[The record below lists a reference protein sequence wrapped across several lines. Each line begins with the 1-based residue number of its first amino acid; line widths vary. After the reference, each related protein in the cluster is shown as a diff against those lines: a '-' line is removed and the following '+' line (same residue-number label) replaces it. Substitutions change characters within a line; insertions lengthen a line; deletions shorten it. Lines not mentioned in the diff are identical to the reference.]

1 VEADNDRDSY
11 ILTRLLPWVATLA
24 PAAAADAKRLDALA
38 AAALLP
44 ALKEPTVERAGV
56 PGATL
61 QALRFLLAA
70 DDAAAKG
77 PGAFAVAGDA
87 ELERRVALALVHAC
101 ESELKALGTTAEE
114 DAALLAA
121 AAGGGGAGGKGKGFS
136 GGAAGGGGKL
146 SEREA
151 TAVRFRLEKKGVL
164 RACLAQLRA

>member
-1 VEADNDRDSY
+1 VEGDNPQDSY

-24 PAAAADAKRLDALA
+24 PAAAADAKRLEALS

-44 ALKEPTVERAGV
+44 ALREPAVERAGV

-70 DDAAAKG
+70 DDAASKG

-121 AAGGGGAGGKGKGFS
+121 AGGGAGGKGKGFS
-136 GGAAGGGGKL
+136 GGAAVGGGKL